1 MMLMLALVVSVAF
14 EGCTATITEVIII
27 PWVTLVII
35 PDTLRTLATF
45 VTLLTLV
52 TVVLLLTFVTIISLV
67 IFFLHGSFGL
77 CGSLS

>member
-1 MMLMLALVVSVAF
+1 MMLMLALVVCVAF

-27 PWVTLVII
+27 PWV
-35 PDTLRTLATF
+35 TLRTLATF